1 MPYQVTGPIADIV
14 VTGPASGET
23 EPFRNLKISDVA
35 DRTGKHVVDAL
46 LDIAV
51 ADRLKTEFYLTPPN
65 TSLKYLREIVDDPW
79 VLFGVS
85 DGGAHTK
92 FSTADATP
100 PRRSSTWCAPTRCC
114 HWRRSIGGSARCPPC
129 SPASRT
135 VGCCGSA
142 PRRT

>member
-1 MPYQVTGPIADIV
+1 MRRGGLLQAVLIAP
-14 VTGPASGET
+14 TASGTPAPTSRAASGKT

-35 DRTGKHVVDAL
+35 DRTGRHVVDAL

-92 FSTADATP
+92 FSTA
-100 PRRSSTWCAPTRCC
+100 
-114 HWRRSIGGSARCPPC
+114 
-129 SPASRT
+129 
-135 VGCCGSA
+135 GCCGSA